1 MKRGRIQGDPQMKSA
16 VSALAATVIAAL
28 MASSAVAATALPDLK
43 GRTIQAVTENAYT
56 PLNFADPKTGQGIGW
71 EYDAVNEIGK
81 RLNAKIVWNTMAWD
95 PMIQA
100 VHDGQ
105 YDIGMDGISITDD
118 RKKQVDFS
126 DPYMDNKEYMLVRK
140 DEKRITQ
147 PGDLVTNTDL
157 LVGAQS
163 GTSGFYASED
173 LLNPNLKDGDKPDD
187 SRIKL
192 FDTFGASVQ
201 ALKAGD
207 VDMVLMDQASVQGYL
222 AADPGVF
229 QTVGDPIGS
238 DQFGFIFK
246 PGSDL
251 VAPVN
256 AALASMKADGTLDAL
271 NRKWF
276 FEYNAA
282 H

>member
-1 MKRGRIQGDPQMKSA
+1 MRRHIQGERRLMKPA
-16 VSALAATVIAAL
+16 FTALAAML
-28 MASSAVAATALPDLK
+28 FATAAIGVATAAELPDLK

-118 RKKQVDFS
+118 RKTQVDFS
-126 DPYMDNKEYMLVRK
+126 DAYMDNKEYMLVRK
-140 DEKRITQ
+140 DEARIKQ

-157 LVGAQS
+157 LIGAQS
-163 GTSGFYASED
+163 GTSGFYAAEG
-173 LLNPNLKDGDKPDD
+173 LLNPDLKDGDTPDD
-187 SRIKL
+187 SRVKL

-201 ALKAGD
+201 ALKSGD
-207 VDMVLMDQASVQGYL
+207 VDMVLMDQASINGYI

-229 QTVGDPIGS
+229 KTVGDAIGS

-251 VAPVN
+251 VGPVN
-256 AALASMKADGTLDAL
+256 TALASMKADGTIDGL

-276 FEYNAA
+276 YEYSTAK
-282 H
+282 

>member
-1 MKRGRIQGDPQMKSA
+1 MKSITF
-16 VSALAATVIAAL
+16 ALAGVLLAAMAGTTIAAE
-28 MASSAVAATALPDLK
+28 LPDLK

-100 VHDGQ
+100 IHDGQ
-105 YDIGMDGISITDD
+105 YDVGMDGISITDE

-126 DPYMDNKEYMLVRK
+126 DPYMDNKEFMLVRA
-140 DEKRITQ
+140 DESRITSK
-147 PGDLVTNTDL
+147 DDFAANTDL
-157 LVGAQS
+157 LIGAQA
-163 GTSGFYASED
+163 GTSGFYASVYDILDGNEQ
-173 LLNPNLKDGDKPDD
+173 NP
-187 SRIKL
+187 RIKL

-201 ALKAGD
+201 ALKSGD
-207 VDMVLMDQASVQGYL
+207 VDMVLMDQASVDGYI

-229 QTVGDPIGS
+229 KTVGDPVGS

-246 PGSDL
+246 PGSGL
-251 VAPVN
+251 VAPFN
-256 AALASMKADGTLDAL
+256 AAIAAMKADGTIDGL

-276 FEYNAA
+276 YEYSTTK
-282 H
+282 

>member
-1 MKRGRIQGDPQMKSA
+1 MRSA
-16 VSALAATVIAAL
+16 VSTLVATVFAAL
-28 MASSAVAATALPDLK
+28 MVGSAAAATALPDLK
-43 GRTIQAVTENAYT
+43 GRVIQAVTENAYT

-71 EYDAVNEIGK
+71 EYDATNEIAK
-81 RLNAKIVWNTMAWD
+81 RLDAKVNWNIMSWD
-95 PMIQA
+95 PMIEA
-100 VHDGQ
+100 VHEGQ
-105 YDIGMDGISITDD
+105 YDIAMDGISITDE

-126 DPYMDNKEYMLVRK
+126 DPYMDNKEYMLVRT
-140 DEKRITQ
+140 DEKRIAQ

-173 LLNPNLKDGDKPDD
+173 LLNPDLKDGDKPDD

-201 ALKAGD
+201 ALKSGD
-207 VDMVLMDQASVQGYL
+207 VDMVLMDQASVNGYI

-229 QTVGDPIGS
+229 KTIGDPVGS

-256 AALASMKADGTLDAL
+256 AALASMKADGTIDAL

-276 FEYNAA
+276 YEYSAA
-282 H
+282 K

>member
-1 MKRGRIQGDPQMKSA
+1 MKFA
-16 VSALAATVIAAL
+16 TTALAATLFAAFAIGS
-28 MASSAVAATALPDLK
+28 ASAAGLPDLA

-81 RLNAKIVWNTMAWD
+81 RLNAKINWNIMAWD

-126 DPYMDNKEYMLVRK
+126 DPYMDNKEYMLVRA
-140 DEKRITQ
+140 DEKRIAQ
-147 PGDLVTNTDL
+147 SGDLVTNTDL
-157 LVGAQS
+157 LIGAQS
-163 GTSGFYASED
+163 GTSGFYAAEG
-173 LLNPNLKDGDKPDD
+173 LLNPNLPDGGTPDD

-207 VDMVLMDQASVQGYL
+207 VDMVLMDQASINGYI

-229 QTVGDPIGS
+229 KTVGDPIGS

-256 AALASMKADGTLDAL
+256 AALAAMKADGTIDGL

-276 FEYNAA
+276 YEYSAA
-282 H
+282 K